1 MSVVMQMDAE
11 DFGRLVKESRDRAI
25 MKIPAGRFEAGKG
38 GEVNA
43 EWDWTAIY
51 WLGHDYAAVISP
63 APSSLPSVISTRCC
77 GTRLGRWTGRS
88 GDGASSRTARSAR
101 NGKASRE
108 HHQAEAVRSRLHR
121 PDFAVLAAAL
131 REEITQADRIRRR
144 KLTLPL
150 REVIPASFTGRPW
163 VWALLT
169 VAQLPAVTGWGK
181 ATLEDYLKGQAAVP
195 FPPHTAEIGR
205 RGNLYAAGDVAC
217 FAAQL
222 APAMRHDRGLN
233 LEQREEI
240 RRLRATGMGPAE
252 IAPMFGLKN
261 ANTVYDI
268 VHRRRSYADDVPA
281 AAAKLP
287 GTPPRGWTAEEEG
300 LIRGLAMV
308 NMFRDLIRADP
319 RTVITEAK
327 TAASAA
333 GLPGRSQ
340 SLAAAWLEARY
351 WEAPHLI
358 SRCESMRNDGL
369 VTSREAAEGF
379 GDAAR
384 GNQPRAQG
392 RGTGRRRMGRD
403 REGAPGAAVR
413 PGTAAGQAGRETHA
427 GRQGPRARPAAAGR
441 EIMGG
446 DREMKYGY
454 ARCSTSKQDLEAQ
467 VTRLRAEGCE
477 RIFSDFGVSGT
488 KASQPASRT
497 GSPTWKEG
505 RCAPAT
511 SCVFTKRTG
520 IARRS
525 IKDLMRSPTDPR
537 AGHHPAEFLERG
549 CSTPPR
555 PDGQGG
561 LPDDRRLVAELQRD
575 LIAPTPRTPSRSGPR
590 AGAKA
595 AGSRSSTAEQQQR
608 VAGTVR
614 ARR

>member
-1 MSVVMQMDAE
+1 MSTTKPKPFDPG
-11 DFGRLVKESRDRAI
+11 F
-25 MKIPAGRFEAGKG
+25 
-38 GEVNA
+38 
-43 EWDWTAIY
+43 
-51 WLGHDYAAVISP
+51 
-63 APSSLPSVISTRCC
+63 
-77 GTRLGRWTGRS
+77 
-88 GDGASSRTARSAR
+88 TAR
-101 NGKASRE
+101 
-108 HHQAEAVRSRLHR
+108 
-121 PDFAVLAAAL
+121 DFALLAAAL
-131 REEITQADRIRRR
+131 REEITAADRIRRR

-340 SLAAAWLEARY
+340 ALAAAWLEARY

-369 VTSREAAEGF
+369 VTSREAGEGF
-379 GDAAR
+379 GVPGPEISRAHKAGELAVAAWDTTR
-384 GNQPRAQG
+384 P
-392 RGTGRRRMGRD
+392 
-403 REGAPGAAVR
+403 VR
-413 PGTAAGQAGRETHA
+413 SPLFD
-427 GRQGPRARPAAAGR
+427 P
-441 EIMGG
+441 
-446 DREMKYGY
+446 
-454 ARCSTSKQDLEAQ
+454 S
-467 VTRLRAEGCE
+467 RLRVRRDG
-477 RIFSDFGVSGT
+477 
-488 KASQPASRT
+488 
-497 GSPTWKEG
+497 
-505 RCAPAT
+505 
-511 SCVFTKRTG
+511 KRTP
-520 IARRS
+520 AD
-525 IKDLMRSPTDPR
+525 KDHELALP
-537 AGHHPAEFLERG
+537 
-549 CSTPPR
+549 
-555 PDGQGG
+555 
-561 LPDDRRLVAELQRD
+561 LPDE
-575 LIAPTPRTPSRSGPR
+575 RSWEEIG
-590 AGAKA
+590 K
-595 AGSRSSTAEQQQR
+595 
-608 VAGTVR
+608 
-614 ARR
+614 